1 MTCYMLLFGPIGNE
15 YSRLHVHV
23 HYINGFKFQCDCYNA
38 KVYFQKK
45 SAIHHTVH
53 ASIQANFAM

>member
-1 MTCYMLLFGPIGNE
+1 MSIQDYMMW
-15 YSRLHVHV
+15 
-23 HYINGFKFQCDCYNA
+23 FKFQRDCYAA
-38 KVYFQKK
+38 KACYQKK

>member
-1 MTCYMLLFGPIGNE
+1 MSIQDYMMW
-15 YSRLHVHV
+15 
-23 HYINGFKFQCDCYNA
+23 FKFWRDCYNA
-38 KVYFQKK
+38 KVCYQKK